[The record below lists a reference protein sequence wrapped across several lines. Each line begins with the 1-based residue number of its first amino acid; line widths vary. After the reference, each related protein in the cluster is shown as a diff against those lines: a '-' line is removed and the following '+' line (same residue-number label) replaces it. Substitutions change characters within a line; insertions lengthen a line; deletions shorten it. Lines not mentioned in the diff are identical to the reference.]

1 MKKIYILSLLCMLTS
16 VSFAQSNLK
25 EILKNFNKP
34 AKENVIVVSHR
45 GDWRNAPENSIQAFQ
60 NCIDMGVD
68 MVELDLKKTKDGVL
82 VLMHDKKIDR
92 TMNGKG
98 FPENYTLDS
107 LKMLRLKNGVGCKTR
122 HQIPTFREVMELCK
136 GKIMV
141 NVDKGYD
148 YFDDAMKVLKETGTV
163 DQCIIKAELPYE
175 VVKAEHGDVLDK
187 MIFMPVVNLGKPGA
201 EEVID
206 GYIKNMKPKAYELVF
221 KTDDANTRRL
231 IKKVRDS
238 GARVFINTLWP
249 ELCGGHDDDESF
261 NDDREALI
269 RSLPEK
275 GIGRIINV
283 GASIETT
290 KTTLE
295 LAAKYDYIYAAV
307 GVHPSDISGLNE
319 ETFAWLKEQA
329 SLPKTVAIG
338 EIGHHVTRL
347 IRESYR
353 LQEDMFNSG
362 LDIVVIARNTAK
374 DISYHEVES
383 ALLHL
388 GGLHKILK

>member
-34 AKENVIVVSHR
+34 AKENVMVVSHR

-141 NVDKGYD
+141 NVDKGYE
-148 YFDDAMKVLKETGTV
+148 YFEDVQKILEETGTAN
-163 DQCIIKAELPYE
+163 QC
-175 VVKAEHGDVLDK
+175 VVKEKIPYQTIKEQHGDILDK
-187 MIFMPVVNLGKPGA
+187 VIFMPKADLCKPEAESIIDSYLLNEKPLAFEVRFSQVNDK
-201 EEVID
+201 
-206 GYIKNMKPKAYELVF
+206 VF
-221 KTDDANTRRL
+221 EL
-231 IKKVRDS
+231 IKKLNDN
-238 GARVFINTLWP
+238 GIKVFVNALWP
-249 ELCGGHDDDESF
+249 AQNAEHDDDRAVELKQPDESWGWLIQQGF
-261 NDDREALI
+261 KLIQTDR
-269 RSLPEK
+269 P
-275 GIGRIINV
+275 
-283 GASIETT
+283 
-290 KTTLE
+290 
-295 LAAKYDYIYAAV
+295 
-307 GVHPSDISGLNE
+307 
-319 ETFAWLKEQA
+319 
-329 SLPKTVAIG
+329 
-338 EIGHHVTRL
+338 
-347 IRESYR
+347 
-353 LQEDMFNSG
+353 
-362 LDIVVIARNTAK
+362 
-374 DISYHEVES
+374 
-383 ALLHL
+383 ALLL
-388 GGLHKILK
+388 DYLRAKKLHK

>member
-34 AKENVIVVSHR
+34 AKENVMIVSHR

-249 ELCGGHDDDESF
+249 ELCGGHDDDRAVELKQPEESWGWIVGQGTKIIQT
-261 NDDREALI
+261 DR
-269 RSLPEK
+269 P
-275 GIGRIINV
+275 
-283 GASIETT
+283 
-290 KTTLE
+290 
-295 LAAKYDYIYAAV
+295 
-307 GVHPSDISGLNE
+307 
-319 ETFAWLKEQA
+319 
-329 SLPKTVAIG
+329 
-338 EIGHHVTRL
+338 
-347 IRESYR
+347 
-353 LQEDMFNSG
+353 
-362 LDIVVIARNTAK
+362 
-374 DISYHEVES
+374 
-383 ALLHL
+383 ALLL
-388 GGLHKILK
+388 DYLRAKKLHK